1 MAQTKTSPEPVTTAR
16 TVRKNNAKQASLPA
30 FDVAGTERLLGER
43 LPRQLPVRIRISARA
58 RGIVLRLTPDRGLEV
73 VAPPGVGPGLLLQA
87 VDTRHE
93 WIAAMADRLAAE
105 GGIAGQRPDVPRP
118 DRLVLTAFERQWR
131 LSYLAK
137 DRPGCAVAP
146 RGPGELVV
154 TGAVADTAAVAW
166 ALAGFCRAQ
175 AGGLLRTALAT
186 ASRVSGLAYAGI
198 TIRAQRT
205 RWGSCTAAGRISLN
219 YTIAFLPWELC
230 RLVLLHELCHTVE
243 LNHSSRFWA
252 LLDRH
257 VPGCKELDARLNVA
271 RHYLPLWL
279 ERTATA
285 ARP

>member
-1 MAQTKTSPEPVTTAR
+1 MAQSNTSPAPVTNT
-16 TVRKNNAKQASLPA
+16 RKIREMPAKRVSPPV

-43 LPRQLPVRIRISARA
+43 LPRRLPVRIRISARA
-58 RGIVLRLTPDRGLEV
+58 RGILLRLTPDRGLEV
-73 VAPPGVGPGLLLQA
+73 VTPAGVDPGLLFQA
-87 VDTRHE
+87 VDIRRE
-93 WIAAMADRLAAE
+93 WIAMMCDRLAAE
-105 GGIAGQRPDVPRP
+105 GGLPGERPDAPRP
-118 DRLVLTAFERQWR
+118 DRLVLTAFDRQWR

-137 DRPGCAVAP
+137 ARTGCAIVT
-146 RGPGELVV
+146 RGPRELVV
-154 TGAVADTAAVAW
+154 AGAVTDTAAVAW
-166 ALAGFCRAQ
+166 ALTGFCRVQ
-175 AGGLLRTALAT
+175 AAGLLRTALGEV
-186 ASRVSGLAYAGI
+186 SRASGLAYGGL

-243 LNHSSRFWA
+243 LNHSSRFWD

-257 VPGCKELDARLNVA
+257 VPGCRELDARLDAA

-279 ERTATA
+279 DQTATA